1 MTQPPGRSRVLCVR
15 TGLTAGFGLVALLTF
30 ASLAIAEGEQ
40 GVLAPALFGD
50 FSGADRRMLFMLSF
64 VAGLLML
71 AAGLAIFHLRA
82 RTLWIGRE
90 RTARTEMLAL
100 LARAE
105 RAEELLMAEPQLI
118 AVWSGADDLPL
129 ISGELTGV
137 AISPSGRG
145 LIGTGWLDYHDT
157 RSLDEHIRALRER
170 GEGFRLVARSRH
182 GGFIE
187 AEGRAIGGRAVLRL
201 REVTGDRLEL
211 ARLADR
217 HRRATE
223 EIEAIRALLDEAP
236 VPLWLRN
243 ANDKLTWVNR
253 AYAKAVDAADEAD
266 VLARDI
272 ELLDRPAREEA
283 GKARREGRPF
293 LKRVP
298 AVVGS
303 ARRTLD
309 VIDIPSSRGSAGM
322 AIDVSEVETMRADI
336 GRQIEAHVR
345 TLDQLATA
353 VAIFDADQ
361 HLTFYNAAF
370 STLWQLDPAFLD
382 EKPSDSEI
390 LDRLRAQRR
399 LPEQADFRAWKSKL
413 HEAYRALEPAEH
425 WWHLPDGRTSRVVT
439 TPNPAGGVTYLF
451 EDVTERIDLEARYK
465 ALSRVQ
471 GETLENLKEGVA
483 AFGSDGRLRLSNP
496 AFAAIWRLPS
506 EMMEQ
511 RPHIDDV
518 VARCSILFRDEAV
531 WQALKSV
538 ITSFGDARH
547 STSKRMIRVD
557 GSVIDVATVPLPDG
571 GTLATFTDVTDS
583 VNFENALVEKNEAL
597 EEAARLK
604 NDFVHHVS
612 YELRSPLTNIIGF
625 VQLLADGS
633 AGPLNDKQ
641 HQYAGYIKTSSDALY
656 AIINNILDL
665 ATIDA
670 GAMTLDL
677 GMVDIREAMQGVAEA
692 VQPRLAE
699 SGVRLEMKASHAIGE
714 FEADGQRVR
723 QVLFNLLS
731 NAIGFSQ
738 PGGTVTLSALRKGQE
753 IVFRVEDRGRGISQA
768 VIDRVFDRF
777 ESHGGSGHRGVGLG
791 LSIVR
796 SFVELHGGTVELVS
810 EEGRGTIVTCRLPID
825 SAARR
830 KPAERNPDLQR
841 MADPSDGAAARRKSG
856 TALQ

>member
-1 MTQPPGRSRVLCVR
+1 MSQDKPIKQPPELGRMFCMRAGIG
-15 TGLTAGFGLVALLTF
+15 TGFGLLVCVLQI
-30 ASLAIAEGEQ
+30 SLARAAGDST
-40 GVLAPALFGD
+40 GLATLMSGD
-50 FSGADRRMLFMLSF
+50 LGNTDRRVLILLAFF
-64 VAGLLML
+64 AGLLIL
-71 AAGLAIFHLRA
+71 AVGLAIFHVRVRNTWLERDRKA
-82 RTLWIGRE
+82 RSQTLV
-90 RTARTEMLAL
+90 LS
-100 LARAE
+100 ARAE
-105 RAEELLMAEPQLI
+105 RAEELLLAEPQLI
-118 AVWSGADDLPL
+118 AVWAGIDDLPQ
-129 ISGELTGV
+129 ISGELPGV

-157 RSLDEHIRALRER
+157 RTLEEHIGALRSR
-170 GEGFRLVARSRH
+170 GEGFRLIARSRH

-201 REVTGDRLEL
+201 RDITGDRLEL

-217 HRRATE
+217 HRRASE
-223 EIEAIRALLDEAP
+223 EIEAIRALLEEAP

-253 AYAKAVDAADEAD
+253 AYAKAVDAADESDA
-266 VLARDI
+266 LTRDI
-272 ELLDRPAREEA
+272 ELLDRPAREES
-283 GKARREGRPF
+283 GKVRHEGRPY

-298 AVVGS
+298 AVVGG

-361 HLTFYNAAF
+361 RLTFYNAAY
-370 STLWQLDPAFLD
+370 SALWQLDSAFLD
-382 EKPSDSEI
+382 DKPTDNEI
-390 LDRLRAQRR
+390 LDRLRTLRR
-399 LPEQADFRAWKSKL
+399 LPEQPDFRAWKLKL
-413 HEAYRALEPAEH
+413 HEAYRALEPATH

-496 AFAAIWRLPS
+496 AFAQIWRLPQD
-506 EMMEQ
+506 MLDQ

-518 VARCSILFRDEAV
+518 VARCSILFRDESV
-531 WQALKSV
+531 WKALKGV
-538 ITSFGDARH
+538 VTSFEDARH
-547 STSKRMIRVD
+547 ATDQRMVLVD

-571 GTLATFTDVTDS
+571 GTLATFTNVTDT

-625 VQLLADGS
+625 VELLANGA
-633 AGPLNDKQ
+633 AGPLTDKQ
-641 HQYAGYIKTSSDALY
+641 REYAGYIKTSSDALY

-677 GMVDIREAMQGVAEA
+677 GKVDIREAMQSVAEA

-699 SGVRLEMKASHAIGE
+699 AGVRLEMKASQAIGG
-714 FEADGQRVR
+714 FEADGQRLR
-723 QVLFNLLS
+723 QVLLNLLS

-738 PGGTVTLSALRKGQE
+738 AGGTVTLSALRKGHD
-753 IVFRVEDRGRGISQA
+753 IVFRVEDRGRGIPQA

-810 EEGRGTIVTCRLPID
+810 EEGRGTIVTCRFPVD
-825 SAARR
+825 AGAHREAA
-830 KPAERNPDLQR
+830 E
-841 MADPSDGAAARRKSG
+841 
-856 TALQ
+856 

>member
-1 MTQPPGRSRVLCVR
+1 MSGWSRFSAFLR
-15 TGLTAGFGLVALLTF
+15 AGIFLTIMLPVSAALAADTVPA
-30 ASLAIAEGEQ
+30 ASG
-40 GVLAPALFGD
+40 LFGNL
-50 FSGADRRMLFMLSF
+50 SSADRRILAMLALF
-64 VAGLLML
+64 AGLLIL
-71 AAGLAIFHLRA
+71 ATGLAVFYLRA
-82 RTLWIGRE
+82 RNAWLKRDRAAKAE
-90 RTARTEMLAL
+90 AQALA
-100 LARAE
+100 ARAE
-105 RAEELLMAEPQLI
+105 RAEALLMSEPQLI
-118 AVWSGADDLPL
+118 AVWSGTEDLPL
-129 ISGELTGV
+129 LSGELPGV
-137 AISPSGRG
+137 TISSSRRG

-157 RSLDEHIRALRER
+157 RTLEEQIAALRGR
-170 GEGFRLVARSRH
+170 GESFHMVARSRH
-182 GGFIE
+182 GGYIE
-187 AEGRAIGGRAVLRL
+187 ADGRAIGGRAVLRL
-201 REVTGDRLEL
+201 RDVTGDRLEL

-217 HRRATE
+217 HRRASE
-223 EIEAIRALLDEAP
+223 EIEAIRSLLDEAP

-243 ANDKLTWVNR
+243 ANDKLVWVNK
-253 AYAKAVDAADEAD
+253 AYARAVDAQDEND
-266 VLARDI
+266 VLSGDV

-283 GKARREGRPF
+283 NAARHDGKPF

-298 AVVGS
+298 AVVGG

-361 HLTFYNAAF
+361 HLTFYNASFAA
-370 STLWQLDPAFLD
+370 LWQLDAAFLD
-382 EKPSDSEI
+382 GRPTDSEI

-413 HEAYRALEPAEH
+413 HEAYRAFEPAEH

-496 AFAAIWRLPS
+496 AFAAIWRLPQ
-506 EMMEQ
+506 EMLEQ

-518 VARCSILFRDEAV
+518 VSRCSVLFRDEAV
-531 WQALKSV
+531 WQALKGV

-547 STSKRMIRVD
+547 STDQRMMRVD
-557 GSVIDVATVPLPDG
+557 GTVIDVATVPLPDG

-625 VQLLADGS
+625 VQLMADGA
-633 AGPLNDKQ
+633 AGPLNEKQ
-641 HQYAGYIKTSSDALY
+641 RQYAGYIKTSSDALY

-677 GMVDIREAMQGVAEA
+677 GKVDIREAMQGVAEA

-699 SGVRLEMKASHAIGE
+699 TGVRLEMKASQAIGN

-738 PGGTVTLSALRKGQE
+738 AGGTVTLSALRKGQE

-777 ESHGGSGHRGVGLG
+777 ESHGGSSGHRGVGLG

-810 EEGRGTIVTCRLPID
+810 EEGRGTIVTCRFPVD
-825 SAARR
+825 ASAHREA
-830 KPAERNPDLQR
+830 AE
-841 MADPSDGAAARRKSG
+841 
-856 TALQ
+856 

>member
-1 MTQPPGRSRVLCVR
+1 MRQDKHTKRDSSGSGRTLPLMRVGLAAAGTLCVS
-15 TGLTAGFGLVALLTF
+15 TAMGADT
-30 ASLAIAEGEQ
+30 ASS
-40 GVLAPALFGD
+40 GVSFFGD
-50 FSGADRRMLFMLSF
+50 LSGADRRILAMLALF
-64 VAGLLML
+64 AGLLIL
-71 AAGLAIFHLRA
+71 ATGLAIFYLRA
-82 RTLWIGRE
+82 RNAWLARDRAAKAEMSTL
-90 RTARTEMLAL
+90 A
-100 LARAE
+100 ARAE
-105 RAEELLMAEPQLI
+105 RAEELLMAEPQLV
-118 AVWSGADDLPL
+118 AVWSGTDDLPTL
-129 ISGELTGV
+129 SGELPGV
-137 AISPSGRG
+137 TISPSRRG

-157 RSLDEHIRALRER
+157 RNLEEQIRALRER
-170 GEGFRLVARSRH
+170 GESFHLVARSRH
-182 GGFIE
+182 GGYIE

-201 REVTGDRLEL
+201 RDVTGDRLEL

-217 HRRATE
+217 HRRASE

-243 ANDKLTWVNR
+243 ANEKLTWVNK
-253 AYAKAVDAADEAD
+253 AYARAVDAQDENDA
-266 VLARDI
+266 LSRDI

-283 GKARREGRPF
+283 GKARHDGKAF

-298 AVVGS
+298 AVVGG

-361 HLTFYNAAF
+361 HLTFSNAAF
-370 STLWQLDPAFLD
+370 AALWQLDPAFLD
-382 EKPSDSEI
+382 GKPTDSEI

-399 LPEQADFRAWKSKL
+399 LPEQADFRVWKSKL

-496 AFAAIWRLPS
+496 AFARIWCLPA
-506 EMMEQ
+506 EMLEQ

-518 VARCSILFRDEAV
+518 VARCSLLFRDEGI
-531 WQALKSV
+531 WQGLKNA
-538 ITSFGDARH
+538 ITSIGDARR
-547 STSKRMIRVD
+547 SMDDRMTRVD
-557 GSVIDVATVPLPDG
+557 GSVIEFSTVPLPDG

-583 VNFENALVEKNEAL
+583 VNFENALLEKNEAL
-597 EEAARLK
+597 EEAGRLK

-612 YELRSPLTNIIGF
+612 YELRSPLQNIIGF
-625 VQLLADGS
+625 VQLMADGA
-633 AGPLNDKQ
+633 AGPLNEKQ
-641 HQYAGYIKTSSDALY
+641 RQYAGYIKTSSDALY

-677 GMVDIREAMQGVAEA
+677 GKVDIREAMQGVAEA

-699 SGVRLEMKASHAIGE
+699 TGVRLEMKASQQIGA
-714 FEADGQRVR
+714 FGADGQRVR

-731 NAIGFSQ
+731 NAIGFSP
-738 PGGTVTLSALRKGQE
+738 PGGTVTLSALRKGEE

-777 ESHGGSGHRGVGLG
+777 ESHGGGSGHRGVGLG

-796 SFVELHGGTVELVS
+796 SFVELHGGSVELVS
-810 EEGRGTIVTCRLPID
+810 EEGRGTIVTCRFPVD
-825 SAARR
+825 ASAHQEA
-830 KPAERNPDLQR
+830 AE
-841 MADPSDGAAARRKSG
+841 
-856 TALQ
+856 